1 MMGMMMHA
9 EGIRDGDGAAARRWD
24 GPWRA
29 WCAGDGAFLEGGAAG
44 RRHRWV
50 AVATVI
56 LGWGLYGY
64 AVGYWRAPLQGLY
77 VAVKLPL
84 VVFATMVATGVLN
97 AILATLLGGGTGF
110 RQSMLMVLISFAVAG
125 LMVGSLAPLAFF
137 MGWNAPPPDSVAGGR
152 AFSGLKMMHTI
163 IIAYAGV
170 VANVKLL
177 ALLRR
182 FAETRG
188 AALKVLFSWL
198 AANLFVGAQI
208 FWIFRPYFGQPRLP
222 VEFLRDDP
230 MEGNFYEAL
239 WAAVCTLMA

>member
-1 MMGMMMHA
+1 MMQV
-9 EGIRDGDGAAARRWD
+9 EGISEGEETRRWD

-50 AVATVI
+50 AVATVV

-64 AVGYWRAPLQGLY
+64 AVGFWRSPLQGIY

-84 VVFATMVATGVLN
+84 VVFATMLATGVLN
-97 AILATLLGGGTGF
+97 AILAALLGGGTGF
-110 RQSMLMVLISFAVAG
+110 RQSMLMVLVSFSVAG
-125 LMVGSLAPLAFF
+125 MMVGSLAPLAFF
-137 MGWNAPPPDSVAGGR
+137 MVLNAAPPDSAEAVQ
-152 AFSGLKMMHTI
+152 AFSGFKVMHTV

-177 ALLRR
+177 VLLRR
-182 FAETRG
+182 FAETR
-188 AALKVLFSWL
+188 AAAVKVLFSWL

-208 FWIFRPYFGQPRLP
+208 FWIFRPYFGQPSLP
-222 VEFLRDDP
+222 VEFLREHP
-230 MEGNFYEAL
+230 MEGNFYEAVW
-239 WAAVCTLMA
+239 WALRTLFN